1 MNTKFTFT
9 AITVLLSLAIQNAK
23 AQSWA
28 LTGNAALSTNFIGT
42 TNSVNLSFRTNNLTR
57 MTLTSAGNLGIGT
70 TAPTTPL
77 QVVGT
82 VTATTFSGSGSSL
95 TSLNATNLS
104 TGTVADAR
112 LSSNVALKNGSSTF
126 SGANSFTQSLR
137 IQGITV
143 GKGGGAI
150 ISNVAVG
157 DSALTSNTTGY
168 WNAAIGN
175 RALFANTTGY
185 LNTAAGRASLAKNTT
200 GYSNTSIGAYSL
212 FNNTSGSFNTA
223 CGKDAMNYN
232 TTGYGNTGIGC
243 NALGNNTL
251 GFENTAC
258 GKDAL
263 LFNTTGSENAGLG
276 TYALFKNT
284 IGTNNA
290 AFGHASM
297 NENTTGSYN
306 SAFGSAALNSNTSG
320 LENTAVGVSSM
331 LANTTGEQNTA
342 IGANSM
348 LANTTGNRN
357 MASGSYALQANT
369 IGMENTGNGY
379 QALYLNTSGNYNT
392 AVGTSSLYSNTTG
405 SYNTALGWNA
415 GVSTG
420 TLSNTTTIGNQ
431 AVVTTSNR
439 VRIGNASVTSNGGQV
454 NWTAFSDGRIK
465 KNIQENVPGLTFIN
479 ALRPVTYQFDVAKQN
494 QILGIADTTQWEG
507 KYEIEKIRFTGF
519 IAQEVKDAAKK
530 IGYDFSG
537 IDDDGNLLG
546 LRYSEF
552 VMPLVKSVQEL
563 ATQNEELQ
571 DKNTALTKRID
582 EQEQILFEQQNAIN
596 ALRAQMEE
604 FDRSLAQCCISHQP
618 VSENTASNF
627 DLPKLEQNAPNP
639 FSQSTVI
646 RYYIPQMAA
655 NALLKVHSLDGS
667 ELINRELL
675 GKGIGA
681 TTIQASAL
689 SPGIYIY
696 TLLVDG
702 KAIDSKQMIIT
713 R

>member
-1 MNTKFTFT
+1 MRLNFNFLSL
-9 AITVLLSLAIQNAK
+9 VLLGIAFSQNCFS
-23 AQSWA
+23 QSWA

-212 FNNTSGSFNTA
+212 FNNTSGNFNTA
-223 CGKDAMNYN
+223 CGKDAMSYN

-243 NALGNNTL
+243 NALGSNTL

-276 TYALFKNT
+276 TYALFRNT

-290 AFGHASM
+290 AFGHAAM

-320 LENTAVGVSSM
+320 LENTAVGVSSL
-331 LANTTGEQNTA
+331 LANTTGGQNTA

-348 LANTTGNRN
+348 LVNTTGSRN

-369 IGMENTGNGY
+369 IGMENTGDGY
-379 QALYLNTSGNYNT
+379 QALFLNTSGNYNT
-392 AVGTSSLYSNTTG
+392 AVGRASLYSNTTG
-405 SYNTALGWNA
+405 SYNTALGWEA

-420 TLSNTTTIGNQ
+420 ILSNTTAIGNQ

-507 KYEIEKIRFTGF
+507 KYDIEKIRFTGF
-519 IAQEVKDAAKK
+519 IAQEVKEAAKK

-563 ATQNEELQ
+563 SIENEQLNNKNNELLDKINMQ
-571 DKNTALTKRID
+571 D
-582 EQEQILFEQQNAIN
+582 QILEQQQHEID
-596 ALRAQMEE
+596 ALKVQMQQ
-604 FDRSLAQCCISHQP
+604 FDRSLAICCVSHQGA
-618 VSENTASNF
+618 ASSAIPS
-627 DLPKLEQNAPNP
+627 DLPVLEQNAPNP
-639 FSQSTVI
+639 FTQNTTI
-646 RYYIPQMAA
+646 RYYLPQSSHDAA
-655 NALLKVHSLDGS
+655 IKLFALDGS
-667 ELINRELL
+667 EINHITLE
-675 GKGIGA
+675 GKGAGQ
-681 TTIQASAL
+681 TIIHGSTL
-689 SPGIYIY
+689 VPGVYVY
-696 TLLVDG
+696 TLIVDG
-702 KAIDSKQMIIT
+702 SAIDTKQMIIT

>member
-1 MNTKFTFT
+1 MKTKFTFT
-9 AITVLLSLAIQNAK
+9 AVTLLASLTIQDAK

-28 LTGNAALSTNFIGT
+28 LTGNAASSTNFIGT
-42 TNSVNLSFRTNNLTR
+42 TNSINLSFKTNNLTR
-57 MTLTSAGNLGIGT
+57 MTLTSTGNLGIGT

-112 LSSNVALKNGSSTF
+112 LSSNVALKSGSSTF
-126 SGANSFTQSLR
+126 TGANTFSQSLK
-137 IQGITV
+137 IQGV
-143 GKGGGAI
+143 YLGLGGGGGSNNIAI
-150 ISNVAVG
+150 G
-157 DSALTSNTTGY
+157 DSALRVNGINSETNI
-168 WNAAIGN
+168 AIG
-175 RALFANTTGY
+175 RAA
-185 LNTAAGRASLAKNTT
+185 LA
-200 GYSNTSIGAYSL
+200 
-212 FNNTSGSFNTA
+212 FNTSGVKNTA
-223 CGKDAMNYN
+223 LGRSALKKN
-232 TTGYGNTGIGC
+232 TVGGGNTAIGPGALYDNISGNCNTGIGAD
-243 NALGNNTL
+243 ALSYSTTGN
-251 GFENTAC
+251 ENTAC
-258 GKDAL
+258 GFRSMFL
-263 LFNTTGSENAGLG
+263 NTTGSENAGFG
-276 TYALFKNT
+276 AYALFKNT
-284 IGTNNA
+284 TGTNNA
-290 AFGHASM
+290 ALGHGSM

-306 SAFGSAALNSNTSG
+306 SAFGSAALNANTSG
-320 LENTAVGVSSM
+320 VENTAVGVSSM
-331 LANTTGEQNTA
+331 LSNTTGQQNTA

-348 LANTTGNRN
+348 LVNTTGNRN
-357 MASGSYALQANT
+357 MASGCYALQANT
-369 IGMENTGNGY
+369 IGIENTGDGY

-392 AVGTSSLYSNTTG
+392 AVGRASLYNNTTG
-405 SYNTALGWNA
+405 SYNTALGWDSGPN
-415 GVSTG
+415 TG
-420 TLSNTTTIGNQ
+420 ALANTTSIGNQ

-465 KNIQENVPGLTFIN
+465 KNIQENVPGLAFIT

-494 QILGIADTTQWEG
+494 QILGIADSTTWEG
-507 KYEIEKIRFTGF
+507 KYDIEKIRFTGL
-519 IAQEVKDAAKK
+519 IAQEVKAAAKN

-537 IDDDGNLLG
+537 VDDDGNLLG

-563 ATQNEELQ
+563 AAQNEDLQ
-571 DKNTALTKRID
+571 DKNTGLSKRIA
-582 EQEQILFEQQNAIN
+582 EQERILLDQQNAIA
-596 ALRAQMEE
+596 ALREQMQV

-618 VSENTASNF
+618 VSENTTSTF

-639 FSQSTVI
+639 FSQNTVI
-646 RYYIPQMAA
+646 RYYIPQMAT

-667 ELINRELL
+667 ELINRELV
-675 GKGIGA
+675 GKGVGA

-689 SPGIYIY
+689 TPGTYIY